1 MLFQAR
7 NCTFDLDHH
16 IHLIGIVNVTPD
28 SFSDGGRFIDPP
40 AAIAHGQALYQQGAD
55 IIDVGGESTRPGAQP
70 VPLELELQRVLP
82 VVEALSRDGIP
93 VSIDTYKSQ
102 VALQAVEAGASI
114 INDISGLKFD
124 PKVAEIAAQYSTGLI
139 LMHIKGQPRNMQ
151 NNPQYLDLISEI
163 SAYLQHSAVTALN
176 QGVPRPNIIL
186 DPGIGFGKNL
196 DHNLEIIRNLSEFKR
211 LGFPLLVGLS
221 RKTFIGKILGN
232 DIDRRLYGTIGACIA
247 AIENGADILRV
258 HDVLEVK
265 EAVKV
270 AQAILEK
277 PALESF

>member
-163 SAYLQHSAVTALN
+163 SASLQHSAVTALN
-176 QGVPRPNIIL
+176 QGVPRQNIIL

>member
-176 QGVPRPNIIL
+176 QGVPRQNIIL